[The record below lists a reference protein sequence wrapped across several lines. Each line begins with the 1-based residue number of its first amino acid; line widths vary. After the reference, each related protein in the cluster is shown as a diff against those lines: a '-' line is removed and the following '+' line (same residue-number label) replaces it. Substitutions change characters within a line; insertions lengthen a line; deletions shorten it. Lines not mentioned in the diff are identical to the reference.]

1 MKLEPAVK
9 SGRVVRVGQ
18 VVKPGKSGAWRCQ
31 RRRRPPPTVR
41 DILKRYWQAGL
52 SVTDEY
58 PREMQRHLRR
68 VLARLVRCRTGEL
81 GSAQFRCRGC
91 GTSRLVTVPCGN
103 RHCAGCSFVRSN
115 NWKADVM
122 SWNVQCEYQH
132 LVFTLPHRLNPWL
145 RTHTRD
151 LYNLLIRCVRDVLLK
166 LHKKHFGCQPGA
178 LLTLH
183 TWGQR
188 MNQHVHVHV
197 ILTGGGLSED
207 GQRWVA
213 VDHQSPQLSRASLAA
228 EFKKVFLRRLRLLI
242 KRWLAGS
249 ADNADMLAQTQQLL
263 EALEAK
269 TWMVNNQSPPP
280 GKSGPEAVVN
290 YLARYVAG
298 VAISDSRIVGD
309 DGTHV
314 YFRRKDY
321 QANIK
326 TTEKVTGREFV
337 RRFCLH
343 ILPSHFGRVR
353 SIGLFRPQKRGP
365 RLALVRHLI
374 DGGTY
379 EEFQALLADAEEDDP
394 VAVHPLL
401 RMIARLEEKKNE
413 KPSKP
418 KKRIDLTDAWD
429 HDPLAV
435 SGDLPPLTVEE
446 DIQLAVR
453 ALLPRSARQTDVQDV
468 PAVQGKPDAGRTN
481 APAES
486 RKVSG
491 RGTKLG
497 PSAWRSQYTGCR
509 RCGEL
514 MPKVEEY
521 HESATKKLLQTAG
534 RLIGLLSVLPWD
546 VMVEVLQQ
554 LRSGQVSPDRWQG
567 RLRKVTSEFKYFGP
581 LQYNAVYGYTIEKI
595 AEQLKSGELINPA
608 IYVFNPDV
616 VYDPQR
622 KKKPIGRPTGI
633 PPPRK

>member
-1 MKLEPAVK
+1 M
-9 SGRVVRVGQ
+9 G
-18 VVKPGKSGAWRCQ
+18 
-31 RRRRPPPTVR
+31 
-41 DILKRYWQAGL
+41 
-52 SVTDEY
+52 
-58 PREMQRHLRR
+58 
-68 VLARLVRCRTGEL
+68 
-81 GSAQFRCRGC
+81 
-91 GTSRLVTVPCGN
+91 
-103 RHCAGCSFVRSN
+103 
-115 NWKADVM
+115 
-122 SWNVQCEYQH
+122 WNVQCEYQH

-151 LYNLLIRCVRDVLLK
+151 LYNLLIRSVRDVLLN
-166 LHKKHFGCQPGA
+166 LHKKHFDCQPGA

-183 TWGQR
+183 TWGQQ
-188 MNQHVHVHV
+188 MKQHVHVHV
-197 ILTGGGLSED
+197 ILTGGGLSLD
-207 GQRWVA
+207 GQKWVP
-213 VDHQSPQLSRASLAA
+213 VDHQAPQLSRESLAA
-228 EFKKVFLRRLRLLI
+228 EFKKMFLRRLREQG
-242 KRWLAGS
+242 KRWLAS
-249 ADNADMLAQTQQLL
+249 QKDDANATARVAELL
-263 EALEAK
+263 EALEKK
-269 TWMVNNQSPPP
+269 TWVVNNQSPPP

-343 ILPSHFGRVR
+343 ILPQNFSRVR

-374 DGGTY
+374 AGGTH
-379 EEFQALLADAEEDDP
+379 EGFQALLAAAEEDDP
-394 VAVHPLL
+394 DAGHPLL
-401 RMIARLEEKKNE
+401 WMIARLEEKTSDKA
-413 KPSKP
+413 SKP
-418 KKRIDLTDAWD
+418 KNRIDLSGVTED
-429 HDPLAV
+429 DPLAV
-435 SGDLPPLTVEE
+435 FGDSPPLTVEE
-446 DIQLAVR
+446 DIQLAVQ
-453 ALLPRSARQTDVQDV
+453 ALLPRSARPDDMPDVR
-468 PAVQGKPDAGRTN
+468 AVQGEPEAASAG
-481 APAES
+481 APTES

-521 HESATKKLLQTAG
+521 SESATKKLLQTAG

-554 LRSGQVSPDRWQG
+554 LRSGQVSQDRWQG
-567 RLRKVTSEFKYFGP
+567 RLRKVTSELKYFDP
-581 LQYNAVYGYTIEKI
+581 LGYNAVYWYTIEKI
-595 AEQLKSGELINPA
+595 AEKLKSGELINPA

-622 KKKPIGRPTGI
+622 RKKKPVGRQTGI